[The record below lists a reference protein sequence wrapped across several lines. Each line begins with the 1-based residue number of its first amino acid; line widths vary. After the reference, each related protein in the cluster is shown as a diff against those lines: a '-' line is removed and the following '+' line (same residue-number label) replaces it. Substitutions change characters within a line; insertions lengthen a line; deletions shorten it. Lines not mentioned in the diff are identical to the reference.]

1 MEVDQERNERYRDK
15 INHIK
20 MLRKSNPAVNEYL
33 NFIFE
38 RPIPNIRLYTQ
49 KFNGG
54 VKVELKNNFNKSN
67 KNALAEK

>member
-1 MEVDQERNERYRDK
+1 
-15 INHIK
+15 
-20 MLRKSNPAVNEYL
+20 MLRKSNPAVNKYL

-49 KFNGG
+49 KFKGG

-67 KNALAEK
+67 KNALAEKELKS